1 MVRCGDKLHLSHAVN
16 HTSPVSSTSQ
26 VSSPHKSCPHTNEWY
41 QSTKTPQISGAK
53 VLENL
58 LQERGVKV
66 KERRGRRRTRG
77 MGGRRRRVWVW
88 GARKGVATSVVTETK
103 RNTSRPTNTPRNPPP
118 PPTQV
123 P

>member
-1 MVRCGDKLHLSHAVN
+1 LRSVVGCGDKLQLSHAVK
-16 HTSPVSSTSQ
+16 HTIAVTQ

-41 QSTKTPQISGAK
+41 QSTTTPQISGAK

-118 PPTQV
+118 PRTQV